1 MCVCSQTSGG
11 RDLNGVLKQPI
22 DRLESRLYV
31 TLKITLTLFYVGLRN
46 LAWAFFSCQVSIC
59 TL

>member
-1 MCVCSQTSGG
+1 MRSQTSGG
-11 RDLNGVLKQPI
+11 HDLNGVLEQPI
-22 DRLESRLYV
+22 DCLESRLYV
-31 TLKITLTLFYVGLRN
+31 ALKITLTLFYIGLWN